1 MESRDVT
8 FFENIFPLKNK
19 LSKSVCDTSCSNL
32 STCSNTNKD
41 IVFEPRRSK
50 RSKKVKDFGSEFC
63 SFLLEDDPKT
73 YGEAMRSIDAP
84 FWKEAINDE
93 MSSLKNNKTWF
104 LTDLPPGCKSIGCKW
119 VFRKKLRT
127 DGSIEK
133 FKARLVV
140 IGCKQVEGVD
150 LLHTYSHVSKV
161 TTIRV
166 LIALACVFNLEI
178 HQMDVKTAFLNGE
191 LEEEIYMSQPEGFV
205 EQGKEKKVCKL
216 VKSLYGLKQA
226 PKQ

>member
-1 MESRDVT
+1 M
-8 FFENIFPLKNK
+8 L
-19 LSKSVCDTSCSNL
+19 
-32 STCSNTNKD
+32 
-41 IVFEPRRSK
+41 
-50 RSKKVKDFGSEFC
+50 
-63 SFLLEDDPKT
+63 FLLEDDPKT

-84 FWKEAINDE
+84 FWKEAIIDE

-140 IGCKQVEGVD
+140 IGCKQIEGVD
-150 LLHTYSHVSKV
+150 FFDTYSYVSKV

-166 LIALACVFNLEI
+166 LIILACVFNLEI
-178 HQMDVKTAFLNGE
+178 HQMDVKNTL
-191 LEEEIYMSQPEGFV
+191 
-205 EQGKEKKVCKL
+205 
-216 VKSLYGLKQA
+216 
-226 PKQ
+226 